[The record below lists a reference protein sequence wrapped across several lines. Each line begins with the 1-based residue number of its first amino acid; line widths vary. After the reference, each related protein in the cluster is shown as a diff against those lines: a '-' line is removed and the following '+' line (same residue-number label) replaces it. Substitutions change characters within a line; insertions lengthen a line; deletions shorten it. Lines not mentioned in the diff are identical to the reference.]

1 MTLLTIILLLLA
13 VVPAYSQPANP
24 IILDAYT
31 ADPSAHVFG
40 DTLWVYPSHDRDD
53 AVSFSMED
61 YHAYSTTDMVTWR
74 DHGVIFNPLRQ
85 TSWAKSAAWAPDC
98 VFRNG
103 RYYLYY
109 PTDKRHIGVAVSDTP
124 YGPFHDPLGRPLLS
138 IDSPG
143 VVCDRDFI
151 DPAVFIDD
159 DGQAYLFVG
168 QNTVCCVRLND
179 DMVSYDGTVHIVE
192 GVKDFFEA
200 VWVHKRDGIYYMSYS
215 DGPFHGHEPRIAYCT
230 ATSPLGPY
238 TYRGVILDP
247 VSSGTNH
254 HSIVNYRGQDYL
266 FYHTADISRHL
277 APDYHCGVRRS
288 VCVDSLFYNPD
299 GTIRKVRP
307 TLDASRL
314 SLDGIDDRRK
324 ASLIAGSV
332 RQPSIAKRTFMFDPK
347 QAVSEHADPKLP
359 LRRRLQT
366 LVDSVSAVGGGTV
379 VVPAGD
385 HFMDGPLELKSGVRL
400 HLKDGAVLRFTSEPD
415 AYLPVVL
422 TRWEGTEVYGRS
434 SMIRACGQTD
444 VAVTGEGS
452 ATIDCGGAVMARWG
466 MPTDVDEFEENI
478 HGTHGETPEMPDVR
492 RLRQMGDDLTPVAD
506 RVFGEGT
513 RLRPCG
519 IEFNACRR
527 VLIDGIRLKDSPFW
541 CIHPLYCED
550 VTVRRVTIDSHF
562 PNNDGCDPE
571 SSRRVL
577 IEDCTFRTGDDAVA
591 IKSGRDAD
599 GRRVGR
605 PSEDIVIR
613 RCRFFSRCNGL
624 CIGSEMSG
632 GVSGVYMTDIEVGDV
647 KNALLFKSNLDRGG
661 YIEDVFVDSITIG
674 DVAGAV
680 LRFETNYFGYRGG
693 NHPARYSDFRISN
706 VSARSSAAYAIYFD
720 GNEAEPIRDIRVRN
734 FSVADAPHPHYL
746 FHTRRCTFEDCTVG
760 GAVLPVTLPESAAR
774 QQCDVW

>member
-1 MTLLTIILLLLA
+1 MTTILTILFLLMAAPVLA
-13 VVPAYSQPANP
+13 QSGNP
-24 IILDAYT
+24 IITDAYS

-40 DTLWVYPSHDRDD
+40 DTLWVYPSHDKDD
-53 AVSFSMED
+53 AASFSMED
-61 YHAYSTTDMVTWR
+61 YHAYSTTDMLTWQ

-85 TSWAKSAAWAPDC
+85 TTWAKSAAWAPDC
-98 VFRNG
+98 VCRDG
-103 RYYLYY
+103 KYYLYY
-109 PTDKRHIGVAVSDTP
+109 PTDKRHIGVAVGYSP
-124 YGPFHDPLGRPLLS
+124 CGPFHDPLGRPLLS

-168 QNTVCCVRLND
+168 QNTVCCVKLND
-179 DMVSYDGTVHIVE
+179 DMVSYDGEVHIVE

-200 VWVHKRDGIYYMSYS
+200 VWVHKRGGIYYMSYS
-215 DGPFHGHEPRIAYCT
+215 DGPFRGHEPQIAYCT
-230 ATSPLGPY
+230 ATSPMGPY

-247 VSSGTNH
+247 VNSGTNH

-266 FYHTADISRHL
+266 FYHTADISRRL
-277 APDYHCGVRRS
+277 APGYHCGVRRS
-288 VCVDSLFYNPD
+288 VCVDSLFYNAD

-307 TLDASRL
+307 TLNEDKLRL
-314 SLDGIDDRRK
+314 EGIDDRRK
-324 ASLIAGSV
+324 AALIAGSV
-332 RQPSIAKRTFMFDPK
+332 RRPTIPKGTFLFDT
-347 QAVSEHADPKLP
+347 QHGDH
-359 LRRRLQT
+359 RRLQA
-366 LVDSVSAVGGGTV
+366 LVDSVSALGGGTV
-379 VVPAGD
+379 AVSAGEC
-385 HFMDGPLELKSGVRL
+385 FMDGPLELKSGVRL
-400 HLKDGAVLRFTSEPD
+400 HLKDGATLRFTSEPD
-415 AYLPVVL
+415 AYLPAVL
-422 TRWEGTEVYGRS
+422 TRWEGTELYGRS
-434 SMIRACGQTD
+434 SIIRAYGQENI
-444 VAVTGEGS
+444 AITGEGT
-452 ATIDCGGAVMARWG
+452 ATIHCGGGMMARWG
-466 MPTDVDEFEENI
+466 MPIGVDEFAENI
-478 HGTHGETPEMPDVR
+478 HGTHGETPEMQDVN
-492 RLRQMGDDLTPVAD
+492 RLRQMGDDLVPVGE

-519 IEFNACRR
+519 IEFNACSR
-527 VLIDGIRLKDSPFW
+527 VLVDGITLMDSPFW

-613 RCRFFSRCNGL
+613 RCRFYSRCNGL

-632 GVSGVYMTDIEVGDV
+632 GVRGVYMTDIEVGDV

-661 YIEDVFVDSITIG
+661 YIENVFVDSISIG

-693 NHPARYSDFRISN
+693 NFPARYSGFRISN

-720 GNEAEPIRDIRVRN
+720 GNAAEPIRDIAVSN
-734 FSVADAPHPHYL
+734 FTVARAPHPHYL
-746 FHTRRCTFEDCTVG
+746 YHTLRCTFDGCTVG
-760 GAVLPVTLPESAAR
+760 GVRLPRVLPESRER